1 MAELVEGAR
10 LESGYMGNCVV
21 GSNPTLSAIKE
32 YLSKPHNQAFYFTF
46 KYGLSFLYLY
56 VHGIISLIVLDGGVA
71 VPCNL
76 QSAIAGFNSFD
87 KGRAI
92 GVSPCFRCD
101 EFLVLRN
108 GTLRTVSDPD
118 GSSTKEF
125 VFVCR
130 EVAENE
136 HWSTGNVRGLRF
148 ESKVHDLYNI
158 RWLLNHLFWYS
169 FRR

>member
-1 MAELVEGAR
+1 M
-10 LESGYMGNCVV
+10 
-21 GSNPTLSAIKE
+21 
-32 YLSKPHNQAFYFTF
+32 
-46 KYGLSFLYLY
+46 
-56 VHGIISLIVLDGGVA
+56 LDGEVA

-118 GSSTKEF
+118 GSSTKES